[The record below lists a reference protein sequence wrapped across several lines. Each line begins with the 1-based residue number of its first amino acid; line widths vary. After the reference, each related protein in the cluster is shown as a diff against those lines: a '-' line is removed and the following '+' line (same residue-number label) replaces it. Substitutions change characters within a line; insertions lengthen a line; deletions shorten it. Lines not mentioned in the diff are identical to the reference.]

1 MRQEQNYSLL
11 MCCFAIS
18 PCCFTTTQSS
28 TLTGHITTQTY
39 VGIQPSL
46 MMKFRFNEFLHTG
59 NVICLVSRLLHFL
72 VAMALL
78 GHGKFTNQ
86 ISETNMDG
94 PLRRTENTTVT
105 HHAIHGDVRI
115 PYRPMESPNRKS
127 PLETWQTVTF
137 KQHLRFPKPQHRY
150 QHQCQSLILSQ
161 DTLSTNILL
170 LLLLLFT
177 AIEFSLGGSGPHT
190 SNK

>member
-1 MRQEQNYSLL
+1 MRKEQNYSLL
-11 MCCFAIS
+11 TYCFAIS

-46 MMKFRFNEFLHTG
+46 MMTFPFDEFLHIG
-59 NVICLVSRLLHFL
+59 NVICLVSRLHFL

-86 ISETNMDG
+86 ISKTNMYG
-94 PLRRTENTTVT
+94 PLRQTENTSVT
-105 HHAIHGDVRI
+105 HHAIHNDVRM
-115 PYRPMESPNRKS
+115 PTESPNRKS
-127 PLETWQTVTF
+127 PLETWLTVVF
-137 KQHLRFPKPQHRY
+137 KQHVRFPKPQHRY

-161 DTLSTNILL
+161 DSLSTNRFYYYYYYYYLMQL
-170 LLLLLFT
+170 SFHSVAVVLTLV
-177 AIEFSLGGSGPHT
+177 
-190 SNK
+190 KK